1 MQALADT
8 NLRALLCESPSRA
21 IPSPLQICF
30 VIVTDELWQDLF
42 YSSGHVIPRFFLFGK
57 AQEKNIFMSFCDRLQ
72 VKQIANF
79 MMDNLIIKGSILL
92 SFFAKNSSY
101 VPPVNLYETGIA
113 IKSSS
118 AWECHN
124 LLQKHLRKF
133 SLVVLFL
140 TTKAVFWAHFCGLF
154 YI

>member
-57 AQEKNIFMSFCDRLQ
+57 MQEKNIFMSFCDRLQ
-72 VKQIANF
+72 VKQIASF

>member
-8 NLRALLCESPSRA
+8 NLRTFLGESPSRA
-21 IPSPLQICF
+21 ILSPLQICL
-30 VIVTDELWQDLF
+30 VITVTDAIRQDFF

-57 AQEKNIFMSFCDRLQ
+57 APEKNIFMSFCDRLQ
-72 VKQIANF
+72 VKQIASF
-79 MMDNLIIKGSILL
+79 MMANLIIKGSILL

-118 AWECHN
+118 
-124 LLQKHLRKF
+124 
-133 SLVVLFL
+133 
-140 TTKAVFWAHFCGLF
+140 T
-154 YI
+154 

>member
-118 AWECHN
+118 A
-124 LLQKHLRKF
+124 
-133 SLVVLFL
+133 
-140 TTKAVFWAHFCGLF
+140 
-154 YI
+154 